1 MFDKIKNVY
10 FLNEALN
17 KHKWN
22 CVFYSNVGG
31 QALETSSFNDSG
43 ILKNTKSKIKYRN
56 PKRYKIKDKISLMF
70 SFQHENNVSNK
81 RNCSGDLNTGQT
93 LYSNGCKQ
101 VWFVN
106 GAQQVK
112 PAVFT

>member
-1 MFDKIKNVY
+1 MSDKIKNVY

-43 ILKNTKSKIKYRN
+43 ILKK
-56 PKRYKIKDKISLMF
+56 YKIENKIQES
-70 SFQHENNVSNK
+70 
-81 RNCSGDLNTGQT
+81 
-93 LYSNGCKQ
+93 
-101 VWFVN
+101 
-106 GAQQVK
+106 
-112 PAVFT
+112 